1 MSKLIDIYLERSRRV
16 ATLLAWLDGELTK
29 HEARAMKPENAQN
42 WTLVGDLTHVE
53 ELLKA
58 PLCFLSLMSEK
69 EINQALNDGGNE
81 ND

>member
-1 MSKLIDIYLERSRRV
+1 MNNFIDTYLDRSHRV
-16 ATLLAWLDGELTK
+16 ATLLAWLDCELTN

-42 WTLVGDLTHVE
+42 WALVGNLTHIE

-58 PLCFLSLMSEK
+58 PLCFLSLMSEN
-69 EINQALNDGGNE
+69 EINQALNEGGTD